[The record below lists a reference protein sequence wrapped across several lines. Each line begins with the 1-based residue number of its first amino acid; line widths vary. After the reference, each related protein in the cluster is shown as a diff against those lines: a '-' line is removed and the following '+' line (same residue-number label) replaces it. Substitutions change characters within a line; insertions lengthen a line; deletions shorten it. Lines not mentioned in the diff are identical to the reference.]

1 MKSGIPA
8 IITSLLVMLS
18 CGHGHCFGQDVGQLP
33 LPELPAEL
41 TAPKERAAYIL
52 VHFWD
57 SMDFRDTVLS
67 RNSGFMEQNFVNFAS
82 LFPHADTPAIS
93 RAVRNMLDSA
103 TEDERAWEL
112 LAQTAEKYLFETES
126 PMFDENHYLLFL
138 EETVGKDTSDD
149 TGKIRYRHQLEMLR
163 KNRPGTR
170 AADFR
175 YTDTDGRSRR
185 LYKTKSD
192 LLLLLFY
199 DPDCPKC
206 LHTIKALQNSSVISS
221 LVTDKKL
228 TVLAIYAGDD
238 DRLRENPL
246 PDMPSQWKAVTDTGS
261 IAGRESYWLI
271 SMPSIYLL
279 DRNKTVLLKNP
290 PVDFLEVYVSSRTF
304 TAAPRGRTL

>member
-1 MKSGIPA
+1 MKSNIA
-8 IITSLLVMLS
+8 TVITLLSVILS
-18 CGHGHCFGQDVGQLP
+18 CGYVHCSGQEVGLLP
-33 LPELPAEL
+33 LPTLPGNL

-52 VHFWD
+52 MHFWD

-93 RAVRNMLDSA
+93 RAVRNMLD
-103 TEDERAWEL
+103 RAAADGHAEEL

-138 EETVGKDTSDD
+138 EETVGTDTSDD
-149 TGKIRYRHQLEMLR
+149 TGKIRYRRQLEMLR

-175 YTDTDGRSRR
+175 YTDTDGKSRR

-206 LHTIKALQNSSVISS
+206 LHTIKELQNSSVITR
-221 LVTDKKL
+221 LVSDRKL
-228 TVLAIYAGDD
+228 TLLAIYAGDD
-238 DRLRENPL
+238 AVLWKTSL
-246 PDMPSQWKAVTDTGS
+246 PDMPSQWETGMDSGS
-261 IAGRESYWLI
+261 IAVRESYWI
-271 SMPSIYLL
+271 VSMPSIYLL
-279 DRNKTVLLKNP
+279 DGNKTVMLKNP
-290 PVDFLEVYVSSRTF
+290 TVDFLEAYIGSRTF
-304 TAAPRGRTL
+304 TVPPNGRTL

>member
-1 MKSGIPA
+1 MKSN
-8 IITSLLVMLS
+8 IITVITLLSVILLS
-18 CGHGHCFGQDVGQLP
+18 GPEYCHAQGVGQLP
-33 LPELPAEL
+33 LPTLPVNL

-52 VHFWD
+52 THFWD
-57 SMDFRDTVLS
+57 SMDFRDTLLS
-67 RNSGFMEQNFVNFAS
+67 RNSDFMEQNFVNFAS

-93 RAVRNMLDSA
+93 RAVRNMLDRA
-103 TEDERAWEL
+103 TADERAQEL

-138 EETVGKDTSDD
+138 EEAIRTETSND

-175 YTDTDGRSRR
+175 YTDTGGKSRR
-185 LYKTKSD
+185 LYKTKADS
-192 LLLLLFY
+192 LLLLFY

-206 LHTIKALQNSSVISS
+206 LHTIKKLQNSPVITR
-221 LVTDKKL
+221 LVSDGKL

-238 DRLRENPL
+238 DMLRETSL
-246 PDMPSQWKAVTDTGS
+246 PDMPSQWKAGTDSGC

-290 PVDFLEVYVSSRTF
+290 PVDFLEAYIDSRTF
-304 TAAPRGRTL
+304 PVAPRGRNL